1 MSENKTVS
9 HYQGKLYYTVIT
21 IISYNDPYR
30 IIVTAENCSSWKSLT
45 DMNLK
50 YIFNNTIMLE
60 FN

>member
-1 MSENKTVS
+1 MTLTGIK
-9 HYQGKLYYTVIT
+9 
-21 IISYNDPYR
+21 
-30 IIVTAENCSSWKSLT
+30 AEGFFSSWKSLT